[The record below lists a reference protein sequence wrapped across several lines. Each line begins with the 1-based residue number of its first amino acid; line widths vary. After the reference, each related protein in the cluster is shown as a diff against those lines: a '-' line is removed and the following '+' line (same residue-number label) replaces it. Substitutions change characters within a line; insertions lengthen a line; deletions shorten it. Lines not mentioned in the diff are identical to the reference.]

1 MKNELLH
8 NLGKPMKPGRFA
20 DQMNTPHG
28 EVVVD
33 MNNYKTLFQLEKGN
47 ETITF
52 IINRTTGYV
61 KIRREDDSY
70 ENMLAMK
77 EAREDWNLYVSA
89 GWKRVK

>member
-1 MKNELLH
+1 M
-8 NLGKPMKPGRFA
+8 KPMKPGRFA
-20 DQMNTPHG
+20 DQMNTPNG

-77 EAREDWNLYVSA
+77 EAREDWDLYGSA
-89 GWKRVK
+89 GWERVK